1 MGLQV
6 SSVFLLGL
14 VAKSALSQPFTFVV
28 PGHDDIAYHVLE
40 IDATYIMITAPKDVG
55 WVSLA
60 REQGG
65 LNSSNLSTSNTI
77 SVSLKEQYSIKAE
90 STLSNCQIIQGPP
103 SVHDQTVEATIR
115 CHDYPILD
123 RLDAFTWA
131 YEQEG
136 SIHSGPMR
144 VLETH
149 NSDSIAMSGR
159 DGLRRVVRSAS
170 SQSAETSTVPSQS
183 PSPAEIAALMA
194 KYDRLTKIR
203 TIHGSILAVTFVVL
217 FPTFASL
224 IHLLPSSKPVVK
236 IHASLQA
243 MSAILA
249 IVGFG
254 LGVYLNSQIT
264 IKGKHHQAIG
274 AIVII
279 LLVIVQPILGI
290 RHHMLFRRTQRK
302 TWLGYVHRWQGRIML
317 SLGVVNGGI
326 GYNLSRTGPSGGP
339 RSALVGYGVAA
350 GIVYVCYF
358 GILAFK
364 AFKQRQV
371 SQGDKTDGT
380 EAAGRPDTEEH
391 TLTEMSTHN

>member
-1 MGLQV
+1 M
-6 SSVFLLGL
+6 
-14 VAKSALSQPFTFVV
+14 SQPFTFVV
-28 PGHDDIAYHVLE
+28 PGHDDIAYHVLGP
-40 IDATYIMITAPKDVG
+40 DATYIMITAPKDVG

-60 REQGG
+60 RERD
-65 LNSSNLSTSNTI
+65 NSNASDLATSNTI
-77 SVSLKEQYSIKAE
+77 FVSLKEQYPTNSG
-90 STLSNCQIIQGPP
+90 SNLSNCQKIQGPP
-103 SVHDQTVEATIR
+103 SVHDQKVEATIR
-115 CHDYPILD
+115 CDHYPILH
-123 RLDAFTWA
+123 RLDTFTWA

-149 NSDSIAMSGR
+149 NSDNVAMTGR
-159 DGLRRVVRSAS
+159 DGLRRVVRSTS
-170 SQSAETSTVPSQS
+170 SQSAETSTVLSQS

-203 TIHGSILAVTFVVL
+203 TIHGSIMAVTFVVL

-224 IHLLPSSKPVVK
+224 LHLLLPSKPVVK

-279 LLVIVQPILGI
+279 LLVIVRPILGI

-302 TWLGYVHRWQGRIML
+302 TLLGYAHRWQGRIML

-339 RSALVGYGVAA
+339 RGVLVGYGVVA

-358 GILAFK
+358 GMLAFK

-371 SQGDKTDGT
+371 SQGDKTNGT
-380 EAAGRPDTEEH
+380 EGAERPGTEEH
-391 TLTEMSTHN
+391 TLTEMPTHN

>member
-1 MGLQV
+1 MV
-6 SSVFLLGL
+6 
-14 VAKSALSQPFTFVV
+14 KSALSQPFTFVV

-40 IDATYIMITAPKDVG
+40 TDATYIMITAPKDVG

-60 REQGG
+60 WERH
-65 LNSSNLSTSNTI
+65 NSNASDLATSNTI
-77 SVSLKEQYSIKAE
+77 FVSLKEQYRTDSW
-90 STLSNCQIIQGPP
+90 SNLSNCQKVQGPP
-103 SVHDQTVEATIR
+103 SFHDQTVEATVR
-115 CHDYPILD
+115 CDDYPILD
-123 RLDAFTWA
+123 RLDTFTWA

-149 NSDSIAMSGR
+149 NSDSVAMGGR
-159 DGLRRVVRSAS
+159 DGLRRMVRSTS
-170 SQSAETSTVPSQS
+170 SQSTETSTVASQS
-183 PSPAEIAALMA
+183 PSPDEIAALMA

-203 TIHGSILAVTFVVL
+203 TIHGSITAVTFVVL

-224 IHLLPSSKPVVK
+224 LHLLPSSKPVVK

-243 MSAILA
+243 MTAILA

-302 TWLGYVHRWQGRIML
+302 TWLGYAHRWQGRIML
-317 SLGVVNGGI
+317 ILGVVNGGI

-339 RSALVGYGVAA
+339 RGALVGYGVVA

-358 GILAFK
+358 GMLAFK

-371 SQGDKTDGT
+371 SRGDKTDGT
-380 EAAGRPDTEEH
+380 EGAERPDTEEH
-391 TLTEMSTHN
+391 TLTEMATHN

>member
-1 MGLQV
+1 MV
-6 SSVFLLGL
+6 
-14 VAKSALSQPFTFVV
+14 KSALSQPFTFVV

-40 IDATYIMITAPKDVG
+40 TDATYIMITASKDVG

-60 REQGG
+60 QGQDSS
-65 LNSSNLSTSNTI
+65 NSSNLAASNTLF
-77 SVSLKEQYSIKAE
+77 VSLKEQYRTKAG
-90 STLSNCQIIQGPP
+90 SNLSNCQKIQGPP

-115 CHDYPILD
+115 CDDYPILN
-123 RLDAFTWA
+123 RLDTFTWA
-131 YEQEG
+131 YEQDG
-136 SIHSGPMR
+136 IIHSGPMR
-144 VLETH
+144 VLETP
-149 NSDSIAMSGR
+149 NSDNVAMSGR
-159 DGLRRVVRSAS
+159 DGLRRVVRSTS

-183 PSPAEIAALMA
+183 PSPEEIAALMA

-203 TIHGSILAVTFVVL
+203 TIHGSIMAITFVVL

-224 IHLLPSSKPVVK
+224 LHLLPSSKPVVK
-236 IHASLQA
+236 THASLQA
-243 MSAILA
+243 VSATLA

-254 LGVYLNSQIT
+254 LGVYLNSEIT

-274 AIVII
+274 ALVII

-302 TWLGYVHRWQGRIML
+302 TWLGYAHRWQGRIML

-326 GYNLSRTGPSGGP
+326 GYNLTRTGPSGSP
-339 RSALVGYGVAA
+339 RGALVAYGVVA

-358 GILAFK
+358 GMLAFK

-371 SQGDKTDGT
+371 SGGDKTDGT
-380 EAAGRPDTEEH
+380 EGAGRPDTEEH